1 VHELSSSRRSRLSAG
16 TGKIALTLGLC
27 LCAGQLVATPAVASP
42 TPTASAT
49 AQAATTTTTLAA
61 AAAKVAPRI
70 AFNASKR
77 TITFGKLTRLTAGVT
92 DPKTKKPVTKGSV
105 RLQAWRSGAWRTWQ
119 SRKLPDYGAV
129 AFNAV
134 PGKTTTF
141 RMQYTGAGG
150 YKSVISKGIK
160 VVVKVPATSG
170 AKILAEA
177 KRHKGA
183 KYRFGASGPKV
194 FDCSGFTSYVYRKA
208 VGKKLPHKANSQQ
221 KYGKAV
227 AKANARPGD
236 LIIIRSGSYG
246 YHAGVYAGGG
256 YMYDSPRA
264 GKTVGK
270 HKIWSRSY
278 VVRRLA

>member
-1 VHELSSSRRSRLSAG
+1 VHEISSSRRSRLSAG

-27 LCAGQLVATPAVASP
+27 LCAGQLVGTPAVASP
-42 TPTASAT
+42 TPTASAV
-49 AQAATTTTTLAA
+49 ASAATTTTTTLAA
-61 AAAKVAPRI
+61 AAVTPRI

-77 TITFGKLTRLTAGVT
+77 TINHGKLTRLTATVT
-92 DPKTKKPVTKGSV
+92 HPKTKKPATGGSV
-105 RLQAWRSGAWRTWQ
+105 KLQAWRTGAWRTWQ

-141 RMQYTGAGG
+141 RMQYSGASG

-160 VVVKVPATSG
+160 VVVKVPVSKG

-177 KRHKGA
+177 KKHKGA
-183 KYRFGASGPKV
+183 KYRFGASGPRV

-221 KYGKAV
+221 QYGKAV
-227 AKANARPGD
+227 SKANAKPGD